1 MKTLFIKP
9 APGRMVRDPD
19 TLEFLQ
25 PDGEEKPFTPYWCRR
40 LDDGDVIEFDPNA
53 AADDAPATVPVKNQ
67 KAAVVTAA
75 DVEKSA

>member
-25 PDGEEKPFTPYWCRR
+25 PGGEEKPFTPYWCRR
-40 LDDGDVIEFDPNA
+40 LDDGDVIEFDPNEVP
-53 AADDAPATVPVKNQ
+53 PA
-67 KAAVVTAA
+67 VTAGKTKA
-75 DVEKSA
+75 TDTNAGAVEKKA

>member
-1 MKTLFIKP
+1 MKTFFIKP

-19 TLEFLQ
+19 TLEFLK
-25 PDGEEKPFTPYWCRR
+25 PDGEEKSFTPYWCRR

-53 AADDAPATVPVKNQ
+53 AQPAVTAGKA

>member
-1 MKTLFIKP
+1 MKTFFIKP

-25 PDGEEKPFTPYWCRR
+25 PDCEEKPFTPYWCRR

-53 AADDAPATVPVKNQ
+53 TPA
-67 KAAVVTAA
+67 VTAGKAKATDANA
-75 DVEKSA
+75 DAVEKKA

>member
-1 MKTLFIKP
+1 MKTFFIKP

-19 TLEFLQ
+19 TLEFLK

-40 LDDGDVIEFDPNA
+40 LDGGDVIEFDPNEA
-53 AADDAPATVPVKNQ
+53 QPAVTAGKA